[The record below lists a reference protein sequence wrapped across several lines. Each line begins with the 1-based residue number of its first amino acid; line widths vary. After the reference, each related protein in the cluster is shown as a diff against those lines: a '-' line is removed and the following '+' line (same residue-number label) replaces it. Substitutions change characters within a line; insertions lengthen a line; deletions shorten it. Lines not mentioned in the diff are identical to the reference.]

1 MPSTHETGGGG
12 VRICPSGCGASH
24 QTGWTALAV
33 KLSENTIEHL
43 DRSKPLIETAKTRRP
58 KYVARLA
65 ENAEEMRR
73 AQRLPFKIFNLD
85 LTI

>member
-1 MPSTHETGGGG
+1 
-12 VRICPSGCGASH
+12 
-24 QTGWTALAV
+24 
-33 KLSENTIEHL
+33 
-43 DRSKPLIETAKTRRP
+43 LIEITKVRRP